1 MRSGKNPTLPG
12 TLTLRGVQVRKQREG
27 EVMRF
32 TAIGPAGTLIT
43 TCPVR
48 VAWKII
54 NLLVDAAEK
63 QITACPQ
70 CGTAKRSN

>member
-1 MRSGKNPTLPG
+1 MNNRIAPNLPG
-12 TLTLRGVQVRKQREG
+12 TITIRSVQVRKQREG

-32 TAIGPAGTLIT
+32 TATGPAGTMIT

-63 QITACPQ
+63 QNTCPH
-70 CGTAKRSN
+70 CGRGQVLA